1 MTYLTSKQVDQLLAP
16 IAPQRV
22 LDLKGL
28 SYVAQQDIRA
38 HMNRIFG
45 FGRWSTRVIE
55 TEFIFEEQNDSK
67 RWIAGYR
74 ATVEVEVFAPDG
86 TFLARYQD
94 SHASGNAP
102 QPQRAEAHAL
112 ALTTAVS
119 TAFKRACTNL
129 GDQFGLS
136 LYNKGQRTAIVK
148 GVLIHADDAQAA
160 TEAPVVAVQ
169 DIGDEPG
176 GESVQNSGP
185 DEAVETEVAATDTA
199 TDEALP
205 GLAAKDE
212 VLSALRQLI
221 TETDARARIAGV
233 AAVKATCAGT
243 TLLTETVEVGGESLT
258 LGLLADKVAAGAY
271 SPSAEKPKSKASA
284 KAKDGE

>member
-1 MTYLTSKQVDQLLAP
+1 MTYLSSKQVDQLLAP

-22 LDLKGL
+22 LDLKGM

-45 FGRWSTRVIE
+45 FGRWSTRVIS

-67 RWIAGYR
+67 RWVAGYR

-148 GVLIHADDAQAA
+148 GTLVHADGAQAA
-160 TEAPVVAVQ
+160 SEAPVVPVA
-169 DIGDEPG
+169 DIGDEQTA
-176 GESVQNSGP
+176 ESVQTSGQ
-185 DEAVETEVAATDTA
+185 DEAVAAMDAA

-212 VLSALRQLI
+212 VIAALRALVA
-221 TETDARARIAGV
+221 ETDPRARITSV
-233 AAVKATCAGT
+233 AAIKATCSGT
-243 TLLTETVEVGGESLT
+243 TILDESIEIAGETLTI
-258 LGLLADKVAAGAY
+258 GLLADNVAAGAFTKE
-271 SPSAEKPKSKASA
+271 A
-284 KAKDGE
+284 

>member
-1 MTYLTSKQVDQLLAP
+1 MTYLSSKQVDQLLAP

-22 LDLKGL
+22 LDLKGM

-45 FGRWSTRVIE
+45 FGRWSTRVIS

-67 RWIAGYR
+67 RWVAGYR

-148 GVLIHADDAQAA
+148 GTLVHADGAQAA
-160 TEAPVVAVQ
+160 SEAPVVPVA
-169 DIGDEPG
+169 DIGDEQTA
-176 GESVQNSGP
+176 ESVQTSGQ
-185 DEAVETEVAATDTA
+185 DEAVEVEVAAMDAA
-199 TDEALP
+199 TDVALP

-212 VLSALRQLI
+212 VIAALRALVA
-221 TETDARARIAGV
+221 ETDPRARITSV
-233 AAVKATCAGT
+233 AAIKATCSGTSILDEPVEIAGE
-243 TLLTETVEVGGESLT
+243 TLTI
-258 LGLLADKVAAGAY
+258 GLLADKVAAGAFTKE
-271 SPSAEKPKSKASA
+271 A
-284 KAKDGE
+284 